1 MTSKAKSNGS
11 ETIEAAVAAGK
22 QTVEEVMRTST
33 RNYEQAVSTTKEQVE
48 KASAAM
54 LRGYDDLATFNKQN
68 VDAFVQAGNIW
79 AKGAEELGKA
89 YFSFAQASAEKNA
102 EAAKSLLAAKSL
114 KDVVDVQAD
123 YARTSFD
130 TLVAEGTRINEM
142 TIKIGRASCRERVCQ
157 YV

>member
-1 MTSKAKSNGS
+1 
-11 ETIEAAVAAGK
+11 
-22 QTVEEVMRTST
+22 
-33 RNYEQAVSTTKEQVE
+33 
-48 KASAAM
+48 M

-130 TLVAEGTRINEM
+130 TLVAEGTRLNQM
-142 TIKIGRASCRERVCQ
+142 TIKVAHKTFAPIQDRLHVSTHKAFQPSVLSAFTTCPQPKTPSRHRSPC
-157 YV
+157 

>member
-1 MTSKAKSNGS
+1 
-11 ETIEAAVAAGK
+11 
-22 QTVEEVMRTST
+22 
-33 RNYEQAVSTTKEQVE
+33 
-48 KASAAM
+48 M

-114 KDVVDVQAD
+114 KDVVDVQAN

-142 TIKIGRASCRERVCQ
+142 TIKVANETFAPIQDRLNVAIEKAFKPAV
-157 YV
+157 

>member
-1 MTSKAKSNGS
+1 MG
-11 ETIEAAVAAGK
+11 
-22 QTVEEVMRTST
+22 TST

-54 LRGYDDLATFNKQN
+54 LRGYDDLATFTKQN

-102 EAAKSLLAAKSL
+102 EAGKSVLAAKSL

-123 YARTSFD
+123 SHPTSFETPD
-130 TLVAEGTRINEM
+130 ALAPRLNQ
-142 TIKIGRASCRERVCQ
+142 KN
-157 YV
+157 